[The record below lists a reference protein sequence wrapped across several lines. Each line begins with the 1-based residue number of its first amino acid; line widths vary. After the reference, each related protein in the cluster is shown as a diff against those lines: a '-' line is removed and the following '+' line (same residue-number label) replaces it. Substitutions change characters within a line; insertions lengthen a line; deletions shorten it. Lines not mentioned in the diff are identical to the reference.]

1 MSNER
6 ENSPIIIAGPCSV
19 ESREQTLATCLGIAE
34 GGYATMLRGG
44 VWKPRTSPKCF
55 QGVGECGLEWLRE
68 AKTQTGLPFGVEVA
82 NARHVE
88 LSLHNGADM
97 VWLGARTTGNPF
109 SVQEIADA
117 LRGTNITILVKNSMM
132 PDIGIWIGAVERLVQ
147 SGVAESNIMLV
158 HRGFSFT
165 SDNTYRNPPLWHLA
179 LEMRSRMPELKM
191 LCDPSHIC
199 GRTETIP
206 ATIQEAADLMYDGL
220 FVESH
225 ADPSHALSDAR
236 QQLTPS
242 ALGNILKNISWRRE
256 TPATNTYDK
265 ELQRLRLEIDQ
276 IDSQLFGLLSHR
288 MKVSDKIGKLKLE
301 NNITILQRKRW
312 SEVVERWSE
321 MATQLGL
328 SREFVHSILDA
339 VHMESI
345 AHQNEIM
352 NRTKKQ

>member
-1 MSNER
+1 MPRDNE
-6 ENSPIIIAGPCSV
+6 PIIIAGPCSV
-19 ESREQTLATCLGIAE
+19 ESRKQTLETCLGIAE
-34 GGYATMLRGG
+34 GGYASMLRGG

-55 QGVGECGLEWLRE
+55 QGVGEVGLEWLRE
-68 AKTQTGLPFGVEVA
+68 AKSLTGLPFGVEVA

-88 LSLHNGADM
+88 LAMRSSADM

-117 LRGTNITILVKNSMM
+117 LRGTSVTVLVKNSMM
-132 PDIGIWIGAVERLVQ
+132 PDIGIWIGAVERLIQ
-147 SGVAESNIMLV
+147 AGVAASNIMLV

-165 SDNTYRNPPLWHLA
+165 SDDTYRNPPLWHLA
-179 LEMRSRMPELKM
+179 LDMRSRVPELKM

-225 ADPSHALSDAR
+225 ATPSQALSDAC
-236 QQLTPS
+236 QQLTPT
-242 ALGNILKNISWRRE
+242 ALGDILKGILWRRE
-256 TPATNTYDK
+256 TPVASTYDK

-276 IDSQLFGLLSHR
+276 IDNQLFGLLSHR
-288 MKVSDKIGKLKLE
+288 MKVSDKIGELKLA
-301 NNITILQRKRW
+301 NNATILQRKRW
-312 SEVVERWSE
+312 SEVVERWS
-321 MATQLGL
+321 ATAPQLGL

-352 NRTKKQ
+352 NRTKKE